1 MVPTATDRT
10 VSLLARAMVPVMAL
24 VAVLMTLRGGQGIVV
39 LLLMGYNF
47 VTQLF
52 PALILCLGRRPLVS
66 ARSAFAGILAGVL
79 TVAYV
84 TVTGA
89 TVAGLAPSAPQFMK
103 DLNVGIV
110 ALIVNVVVLTLVALV
125 TRRPAAV
132 ATRAEIGTAA
142 QATS

>member
-24 VAVLMTLRGGQGIVV
+24 AAVFMTLRGGQGIVV

-52 PALILCLGRRPLVS
+52 PALILCIGRRPLVS
-66 ARSAFAGILAGVL
+66 SQSAFAGILAGVL
-79 TVAYV
+79 TVTYV
-84 TVTGA
+84 TLTGA
-89 TVAGLAPSAPQFMK
+89 TVAGIAPGAPQFVK

-110 ALIVNVVVLTLVALV
+110 ALIVNVLVLSLVGLV
-125 TRRPAAV
+125 TRRPASAP
-132 ATRAEIGTAA
+132 ATARTELGAPAG
-142 QATS
+142 